1 MEIGKKLFVLLVVV
15 VLGATA
21 FGVTYNFTHATPKQ
35 QSITGSYKLTMV
47 ITTGNYYNSSAG
59 QQPVYYILNNGSLQ
73 STANIQLPADQKI
86 QLTIVNYDD
95 GPAYPLGEPSKT
107 TGAGLASLYN
117 VTGTVGNVEKIIND
131 TNVNSTYNGGINLT
145 GGQTVS
151 NLDNYGVSHT
161 FTVGQLGLNIPLPP
175 SSTVVTTLYFT
186 QQGTY
191 QWQCEAPCG
200 SGPTGWGGAMSTAG
214 WMMGTLN
221 VILY

>member
-35 QSITGSYKLTMV
+35 QSVSGPYKLTLV
-47 ITTGNYYNSSAG
+47 ITTNNYYNGSAG
-59 QQPVYYILNNGSLQ
+59 QQPVYYVLNNGTLQ
-73 STANIQLPADQKI
+73 STANINLPADQMI
-86 QLTIVNYDD
+86 QLTIINYDD
-95 GPAYPLGEPSKT
+95 GPAYPLGQPSKT
-107 TGAGLASLYN
+107 TGSGLASLYN
-117 VTGTVGNVEKIIND
+117 VTGTVGNVEKVINE
-131 TNVNSTYNGGINLT
+131 TNVNSTYNGGLQIA

-151 NLDNYGVSHT
+151 DLASYSVSHT
-161 FTVGQLGLNIPLPP
+161 FTVGQLGLNVPIPA
-175 SSTVVTTLYFT
+175 SSTVVTNLYFT

-214 WMMGTLN
+214 WMMGTIN